1 MRGGEYRNN
10 VLLFGAGKKG
20 RLAELNASC
29 GISKKEEKFG
39 DTKEIWQSLG
49 HMVRDYVR
57 HIRYTRALMRVR
69 IPIVAMTKNKYKLFL
84 NCMCVLTLT
93 VLHGKL
99 MDRNILRV
107 SGSCPAVQ
115 YFSIIRK

>member
-1 MRGGEYRNN
+1 MGGEYRNN
-10 VLLFGAGKKG
+10 VFLCGAGKKG
-20 RLAELNASC
+20 RLSELNARC
-29 GISKKEEKFG
+29 GVAKKEEKFG

-57 HIRYTRALMRVR
+57 HIRYTRALMPVR